1 MPFRFP
7 LQDTEV
13 TGIQESIGS
22 ALAFLS
28 LVATGF
34 TVAAALALDRKTHP
48 AGAKKR
54 DAIPVTLL
62 KPLHLAEAGL
72 EENLKS
78 FIQQDYD
85 GPIQIVFGAT
95 SPDDSALHIANALRR
110 DFPRT
115 DVRIVVEPSRVGKN
129 PKVANLVNMAA
140 HAKHEL
146 LIMSDSDI
154 RVTPDYVRRIVAAIE
169 EPGVG
174 AVSCLYSG
182 KALGNVWSKL
192 AAMNIDC
199 HFLPNAR
206 LGLALGL
213 ARPCFGSTIA
223 FRRQTLDEIGGF
235 ACLADVLADD
245 YELGR
250 AIRARGYRISIP
262 DHFTVEHV
270 CSQTSAPALLRQEL
284 RWARTNLVLAP
295 IGYAGTIVTYP
306 LPVALLAILFQGL
319 TMVSAGVLVAA
330 LASRLYLMF
339 KSAKQLGWHPEYV
352 LLLPLRDVL
361 SFFVYLASFFGRT
374 VEWRGRRFATG
385 SNGALAPIYEV

>member
-1 MPFRFP
+1 MT
-7 LQDTEV
+7 QV
-13 TGIQESIGS
+13 TGIQESIG
-22 ALAFLS
+22 LAFALLS

-34 TVAAALALDRKTHP
+34 TVAAALALGRTRKP
-48 AGAKKR
+48 SPPGAR
-54 DAIPVTLL
+54 EDSAVPVTLL
-62 KPLHLAEAGL
+62 KPLHLDEPGL
-72 EENLKS
+72 EDNLRS
-78 FIQQDYD
+78 FFGQEYD
-85 GPIQIVFGAT
+85 GPVQIVFGAT
-95 SPDDSALHIANALRR
+95 SPDDSALRIVNALRR

-115 DVRIVVEPSRVGKN
+115 DMRVVVEPKLGGAN
-129 PKVANLVNMAA
+129 PKVANLVNMVA

-154 RVTPDYVRRIVAAIE
+154 RVGPDYVRRTVAAIE
-169 EPGVG
+169 QPGVG

-182 KALGNVWSKL
+182 KALGNLWSRL

-223 FRRQTLDEIGGF
+223 FRRKMLEEIGGF
-235 ACLADVLADD
+235 ESLENVLADD

-250 AIRARGYRISIP
+250 AIRGRGYRISIP
-262 DHFTVEHV
+262 ELFTVQHV
-270 CSQTSAPALLRQEL
+270 CGQTSATALLRQEL

-295 IGYAGTIVTYP
+295 IGYALTIVTYP
-306 LPVALLAILFQGL
+306 LPVALLAVLFQGL
-319 TMVSAGVLVAA
+319 TMMSAGVLVSA
-330 LASRLYLMF
+330 LASRLFLIF
-339 KSAKQLGWHPEYV
+339 RSGSRLGWHYDYV
-352 LLLPLRDVL
+352 WLLPLRDAL
-361 SFFVYLASFFGRT
+361 SFFVYLCSFFGRT